1 MFTLT
6 PQIRKAIYIVVGALL
21 AVLVVFNLVDSA
33 QVPDILNVLAGLLGV
48 GTSVLAAPNVPK
60 G

>member
-33 QVPDILNVLAGLLGV
+33 QVPDILNVLGGLLGV
-48 GTSVLAAPNVPK
+48 GAASIAAPNVPK
-60 G
+60 D